1 MSFHNVVINGKQMV
15 AEVRRYI
22 KPNNIAIII
31 KEEDGAQYTV
41 ASVNPQCELRKDA
54 VALKLY
60 GEHQGLDLDAALQD
74 AGIIGEVVAVV
85 VSGFAT
91 IPVYEL
97 LVPA

>member
-41 ASVNPQCELRKDA
+41 ASVNPQFVMRKDL

-74 AGIIGEVVAVV
+74 AGVIGNLVD
-85 VSGFAT
+85 T
-91 IPVYEL
+91 IPLGFTSTPVFEV